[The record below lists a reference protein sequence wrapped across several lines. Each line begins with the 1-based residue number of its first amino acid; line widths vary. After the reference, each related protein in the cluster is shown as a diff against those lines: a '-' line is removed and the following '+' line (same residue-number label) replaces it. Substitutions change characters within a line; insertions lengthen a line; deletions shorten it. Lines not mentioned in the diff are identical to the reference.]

1 MNIISKGEL
10 LNLTQQIFEQAGFT
24 EKDANHC
31 ADVLVFAD
39 VRGIDSHGV
48 ARIPGYLR
56 LIEAGRINPNP
67 KFKWNIRKSTTGTL
81 DADGA
86 IGLISASKAMER
98 TIDMCDQ
105 FGSGWIAI
113 KNSNHFGVAS
123 YHATLGFAKKYMG
136 FAMTNASPLV
146 VPAGGKQRMLGTNP
160 ICIAIPGKDGN
171 DFILDMATSAAA
183 NGKLEIAQRSGLGIP
198 KGWAIDK
205 DGVET
210 QSADALK
217 NGGALLP
224 LGSSDET
231 GMHKGYG
238 LGSWV
243 DIFSGV
249 LSGAAFGPWCPPFVA
264 FLESK
269 PNAPGQGLGHF
280 IGCWDLDGFQNSDV
294 IQENLKNW
302 KESFIQS
309 EPVNSKIPVM
319 VPGDPEKK
327 LQQKREKEGIP
338 LNSNVIKTLEKI
350 CSKNHIKSPF

>member
-10 LNLTQQIFEQAGFT
+10 LNLTQHIFEQAGFT
-24 EKDANHC
+24 EKDARHC

-48 ARIPGYLR
+48 ARLPGYLR

-67 KFKWNIRKSTTGTL
+67 NFKWSIRKSTTGTL

-86 IGLISASKAMER
+86 IGLISASIAMEK
-98 TIDMCDQ
+98 TIEMCDQ

-123 YHATLGFAKKYMG
+123 YHATLGFPKKYMG

-183 NGKLEIAQRSGLGIP
+183 NGKLEIAQRNGKDIP
-198 KGWAIDK
+198 TGWAIDK
-205 DGVET
+205 KGNET
-210 QSADALK
+210 NSAEALK

-231 GMHKGYG
+231 GIHKGYG
-238 LGSWV
+238 LSSWV

-264 FLESK
+264 FLEPK
-269 PNAPGQGLGHF
+269 PNSPGQGLGHF
-280 IGCWDLDGFQNSDV
+280 VGCWDLEGFQSADT
-294 IQENLKNW
+294 IQENLDIWRK
-302 KESFIQS
+302 SFEQS
-309 EPVNSKIPVM
+309 EPIHSNQPVM
-319 VPGDPEKK
+319 IPGDPEKK
-327 LQQKREKEGIP
+327 LQQKRESEGIP
-338 LNSNVIKTLEKI
+338 LNLNVIKSLEEI
-350 CSKNHIKSPF
+350 CSKHHIKSPF